1 MFLWKKKVYVVLSF
15 YEISYKIFL
24 RILHANMLV

>member
-1 MFLWKKKVYVVLSF
+1 MFCEKKGLCGAQF